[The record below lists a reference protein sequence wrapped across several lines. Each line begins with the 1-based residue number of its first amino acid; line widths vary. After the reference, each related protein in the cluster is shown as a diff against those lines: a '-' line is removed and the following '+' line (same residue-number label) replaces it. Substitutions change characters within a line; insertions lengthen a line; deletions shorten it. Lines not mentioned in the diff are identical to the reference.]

1 MSKAWVGFD
10 LDGTL
15 AFYDGWKG
23 FEHVGEPIEVIVD
36 YAKRLI
42 AAGVEVKIVTARACS
57 LHWLVDEDE
66 ADRGITVIRAWCL
79 EQFGQYLEVTAE
91 KDFNMLYLVDDRAFR
106 VETNTGRM
114 GINRLPSVSDVAKNA
129 EFHMSSENPGSPDY
143 VKP

>member
-15 AFYDGWKG
+15 AFYDGYKG
-23 FEHVGEPIEVIVD
+23 PEHVGEPIEAIVD

-42 AAGVEVKIVTARACS
+42 AAGVEIKIVTARAAT
-57 LHWLVDEDE
+57 WLWLENEEE
-66 ADRGITVIRAWCL
+66 AERGIVAIRNWCY

-129 EFHMSSENPGSPDY
+129 EFHNSSENPNSPEY
-143 VKP
+143 EQR